1 MTDTDTPTGG
11 APGDGASPEG
21 TSPEEEALEA
31 ERLAFIEALL
41 PWAARAG
48 WTEEACARAA
58 LELGHEPSYAA
69 ALFPDLTPE
78 TLIRWGFRRA
88 LVRAELGDKAFQA
101 QGTTEK
107 IKQGV
112 WRLLSSWAESPEAL
126 RAALSFTTGRPAFG
140 SRLLWH
146 LADWLWYAA
155 GDRSVDHNFYT
166 KRTLLAWVLG
176 TTSLVWLEDK
186 SPGRTETQAF
196 LQNRIEGVLRAGKF
210 WGQRVQCASSFWRNW
225 AHFWTTGP
233 WSAAPGPGGPGGA
246 SRFGRSAP
254 PF

>member
-1 MTDTDTPTGG
+1 MTRHRHTHRRHKRRRGHPRRLV
-11 APGDGASPEG
+11 PERL
-21 TSPEEEALEA
+21 SPEEEALEA

-48 WTEEACARAA
+48 WTEEACAQAA

-69 ALFPDLTPE
+69 ALFPDLEPE

-88 LVRAELGDKAFQA
+88 LVRADLGDSTFQA

-112 WRLLSSWAESPEAL
+112 WRLLSSWAEYPEAL
-126 RAALSFTTGRPAFG
+126 RAALSSTTGRPAFG

-146 LADWLWYAA
+146 LADQIWRAA

-186 SPGRTETQAF
+186 SPGRTESQAF
-196 LQNRIEGVLRAGKF
+196 LQNRIEGVLRAG
-210 WGQRVQCASSFWRNW
+210 QVL
-225 AHFWTTGP
+225 
-233 WSAAPGPGGPGGA
+233 GA
-246 SRFGRSAP
+246 THPMCVFFLA
-254 PF
+254 